1 MAALIG
7 DLYSMNRQAAAPINT
22 NVPNLN
28 QYFPQE
34 EEEKEEEPQIGQQS
48 PEPSGMTL
56 KEQETADT
64 KLNQVLETKRLWLGD
79 DYQFNEIEAK
89 TIKAL
94 ALNSENPDDAVSRYI
109 AASGVSSMT
118 GMSVNYAYTNLD
130 NISEYYT
137 GHSFEAKDVGM
148 WTKIKAGFERVELMS
163 MKDEWMKLDIAGK
176 TDEAA
181 ALEKKI
187 KEKEAAT
194 SDLLSALPTSAYD
207 KIETAVL
214 TNLGYIGVPTA
225 KGIATGAAA
234 GIAMKSMLGA
244 AVTAGTINPV
254 AGAVITAVS
263 VPILITAAV
272 KGTAG
277 LEIAKYQRGEDYW
290 SYMHDNGDGPGNKTL
305 AAALAGL
312 NGLGTMLIET
322 LTGGVFSR
330 GLNIAGKAMAK
341 TGVDFT
347 TNLGVQAL
355 VELGKKGTWSNLATG
370 IVDWVTGALDEGFIN
385 ELPEYVLGEVFNAIY
400 RKANAIPDDKTWED
414 RKTEAWESIWEG
426 IIVGAVYG
434 TFEVPAAMKQ
444 NKALSMQLRR
454 EANSSMSWT
463 EFVEKTND
471 IRPENI
477 EQEVYDKARE
487 QIYKASVDQKA
498 DVMKK
503 AFSGSVYESE
513 SIAREELYST
523 VDSMG
528 VEQSK
533 VLPDGS
539 VYRTESKE
547 LYSEVNQDSAGTYTV
562 AFGDRNT
569 GAVYGTVN
577 VRTDGNVQTIT
588 GVRVRHGYENIRT
601 EMVSDAIAQTRS
613 TESDVQWNPTT
624 PGLQSVKDTLVE
636 TNPRGKDYGL
646 NFEAKAVGEDSD
658 IKAMALEIRKNAPN
672 LTEQEA
678 LVSARLQAITGS
690 GFKVDSVDNITQE
703 QLAGRTD
710 RNFNAATSQAKSL
723 IYLGQ
728 QSNVSSFTHEL
739 FHAVTSVRQNESAE
753 LSSAI
758 RETLNDE
765 TRKAQFT
772 SFINDHKEI
781 WEKANDDSSV
791 DEIVARFEQ
800 IAGNESTWSPK
811 LEEDL
816 ARLWEAYVSSPNS
829 VKNSIPGRI
838 KVLLQKLTDLMKQVY
853 RTLRN
858 GVALD
863 PEIAMA
869 YNKLMNLDQGNREE
883 SKTDNKGNTVSMQDN
898 NQIQGLESWSRED
911 LKEAIQG
918 DIRNILDEAGFDDI
932 QIVGLEIHGS
942 RNRGQARTDSDLD
955 VVVEYA
961 GDAREDDL
969 FNVLNDDHIVIDG
982 IQVDVNPIT
991 ASVTGTLGDYM
1002 NRSKAYDME
1011 KLANAKEVVYQ
1022 DNDGSTTVQ
1031 KKNGSLV
1038 IVHSMSES
1046 KLRGVIDVGGMPMP
1060 SLAITAPKAE
1070 VLEPT
1075 LNYGEITFIGNSK
1088 LAGRVIGSGA
1098 VWDRDIWSPT
1108 YPQAQYKMNKK
1119 GISNELRAIQSNYSK
1134 MFDWPHIA
1142 DEDSWMEYQYSTP
1155 EDLILKLKDPGRYPA
1170 IALQFLS
1177 ENGKTVDIPHVPE
1190 AHELYSART
1199 LMAARQWLETNKY
1212 LTDSNWSELYDSLS
1226 LGSDIINAYPSAD
1239 LPSTASRF
1247 FSRQEKYQKRMEYI
1261 NKIKNDPNLGFDR
1274 SYDTVSAIV
1283 QASMRSSNAIDYY
1296 ALGNILDEAIN
1307 KSEFQTWL
1315 ERKFNRFYSEPM
1327 LKIGNTW
1334 KPYNLENIV
1343 KYMEKQG
1350 VVGATSTG
1358 FSTDGELAAISA
1370 KNLKT
1375 REEIRENEDRIYSEP
1390 AYRDRISEASDA
1402 LFNAVSNSKT
1412 EGSNV
1417 FIETDNV
1424 RAVVA
1429 EYLKKRKTTK
1439 ADMKSLLWGAYAK
1452 SDSIIDAAYELAEL
1466 LKAPP
1471 QKYFEAKPA
1480 LVLKAS
1486 DFDTVLVPEGISG
1499 ELVEYLSN
1507 SGLNVIKYGSGKQL
1521 ETFIDTVTTNE
1532 SLMFQDN
1539 DTYNP
1544 DEVIE
1549 NMDSV
1554 EDQESMEAVSDDWV
1568 VEEVEIMNDGHSFSM
1583 EYPEEWDDIP
1593 DFDDDA
1599 VDQEQKLQAETPKTP
1614 SKYLKNTDN
1623 TDITF
1628 EQFAKENAPQVV
1640 YEGNEEQ
1647 KDQQFREAIQ
1657 DETNLRGYLGIIG
1670 EALLVDT
1677 PSVNAYYEQ
1686 QFNKTYKRYQDALMV
1701 EPFIDEKY
1709 RLGLQSRVSRQVNDA
1724 DVRRAA
1730 KYSVEGKDFPA
1741 TTGLAEKVRK
1751 ELSEN
1756 ARFYRNILAPLIGD
1770 KSMLPDTLIE
1780 ADTKL
1785 DLPGRSDMDLMAVS
1799 ELADIAS
1806 KYASQ
1811 AVADKIMDG
1820 SLKFG
1825 TDEDERIYKEVRE
1838 TIKSQTDEI
1847 KGYEKQVKE
1856 LEDSNA
1862 KLNEGLDRMQ
1872 TALDE
1877 RDNLLQDSFQILDEL
1892 RSTILGDEKS
1902 SGRTQLDERYST
1914 LWGELYNLNEEK
1926 EYQKAATAKGSRDK
1940 GKAIGASIGTA
1951 LWMNDLKA
1959 LYPQLFVSADGHG
1972 MVWQRGKSTKDN
1984 AEIRKNID
1992 ARREA
1997 VKAEMDSVR
2006 AEIARGTV
2014 RGLMAN
2020 STKVSSALSSLKKA
2034 VDGISTILSKEEV
2047 EQWNSRISELEA
2059 QNRELSDS
2067 VKELTDS
2074 KETEKEKLEAKVEKL
2089 QKKVES
2095 LQEKKVQAVNDAV
2108 LLTRWKEQKKK
2119 LAAEKRAEIAE
2130 ANRKYL
2136 ENKAEEVRKQ
2146 AEADKAYDKETLRRW
2161 IEAKKENERKKQKA
2175 IDDANRKYAEE
2186 TKRLWLEAKQRHEAE
2201 KQKAIDEKNARYAQ
2215 GTYDRWMKAKQQNA
2229 LENMARKVR
2238 EEQRDIY
2245 RKRIQGIRETNAI
2258 AIATAR
2264 AKLFEARRKE
2274 RQLRQIRMEKQ
2285 KIANQIMKPVN
2296 LKTTDY
2302 DTSAKAIVAIQAL
2315 IDPSFKREWVYD
2327 ISKNPGQVADFKGYG
2342 TMTIDEAKAYFNG
2355 LDDAQRM
2362 DISQYLSPSLLDR
2375 LTGQKKPLNDWTISE
2390 LKDLAS
2396 QVQALRDKGKLVLS
2410 AKKEAETARDNAI
2423 RKAIVNAIQNRIKS
2437 KGKTLPGSIERQKE
2451 QNKFSV
2457 KLQSWLYA
2465 TYRPQ
2470 ELAQLLDGGFGNHGA
2485 AYRLLIDDKRY
2496 HQNREWSAVEKRLN
2510 KVDPLLTDKVIDQL
2524 VDTVTID
2531 LGRGYSRTFTI
2542 DELAYVYLSK
2552 NDDSNHDA
2560 VAYGALL
2567 DEYEKG
2573 TRIADVEDPLTGE
2586 NIRQFLFQNPELI
2599 VDDNE
2604 LEKVGRDRFNTVY
2617 KIAKQELESR
2627 GLMDVVKAISDD
2639 FNDAGN
2645 KERLNRASI
2654 EAYNV
2659 PLDARDYYLSIR
2671 RIDSK
2676 GDAILDDA
2684 VNGILDVGTNTVISN
2699 PEGGFMITRKVIR
2712 PRNQGNI
2719 DLSLIGNWRRAVAD
2733 QEHLIENAAYVKQLR
2748 SVFASRTSKE
2758 VARAIDQAYGTSLR
2772 KEIVDYIELIAN
2784 PNKSEPKTNFDK
2796 AVKAFRGRTGAAYLG
2811 WKTSGII
2818 LQGITSPM
2826 PGLSEINPAK
2836 LTAAYLQIG
2845 AHPIETINMINEKS
2859 IFMKKR
2865 TMDMIVDE
2873 AIQRRSQWNQNRF
2886 QKIMNKQEE
2895 IGQIGLTLVDRYA
2908 VAGNWLAMYNMA
2920 LQENLENG
2928 MDTAVAEAAAVQRAD
2943 NFILRTQPV
2952 GDSTEMASMFRKGN
2966 ELTKAVL
2973 QFQASL
2979 NVIWN
2984 NIVPDTIGFARNK
2997 EYGKIVGTI
3006 VGYAMAGVI
3015 LGLVADGFD
3024 DDDDTKKKILKLSYW
3039 AITQQLSSVPLVSV
3053 SGIDG
3058 LVQKL
3063 ITGKSEYS
3071 GVGVTIFPGV
3081 DKTVQAIT
3089 AMSQGNWGK
3098 AASKAGEAAGI
3109 FLGAPTSAIKQY
3121 LRAATGD
3128 WMALLGR

>member
-56 KEQETADT
+56 KEQEIADT

-187 KEKEAAT
+187 MEKEAAT
-194 SDLLSALPTSAYD
+194 ADLLSALPTSAYD

-214 TNLGYIGVPTA
+214 TNLGYFGVPLA
-225 KGIATGAAA
+225 KGAAAGAAA
-234 GIAMKSMLGA
+234 GITMKSILGAGIASGAVNPVAASVLGGAGKAVVAGIAGSTNPIVLAVLGA
-244 AVTAGTINPV
+244 ATI
-254 AGAVITAVS
+254 
-263 VPILITAAV
+263 PILVKAV
-272 KGTAG
+272 QSSVSGY
-277 LEIAKYQRGEDYW
+277 EMMKYQRGEDYW

-305 AAALAGL
+305 AAALSGL
-312 NGLGTMLIET
+312 NGIATMLIET

-330 GLNIAGKAMAK
+330 GLNIAGKAITK

-414 RKTEAWESIWEG
+414 RKAEAWESIWEG

-487 QIYKASVDQKA
+487 QIYKASVEQKA
-498 DVMKK
+498 DVMKQ

-547 LYSEVNQDSAGTYTV
+547 LYSEVNQDSADTYTV

-601 EMVSDAIAQTRS
+601 EMVRDAIAQTRS

-690 GFKVDSVDNITQE
+690 GFKVDSVDNISQE

-800 IAGNESTWSPK
+800 IDGTESTWSPK

-838 KVLLQKLTDLMKQVY
+838 KVLLQKLADLMKQVY

-863 PEIAMA
+863 PEIAKA
-869 YNKLMNLDQGNREE
+869 YNKLMNLEEGNREE
-883 SKTDNKGNTVSMQDN
+883 SKIDNKGNTVSMQDN

-961 GDAREDDL
+961 GDAREDVL

-1011 KLANAKEVVYQ
+1011 KLAKAKEIVYQ
-1022 DNDGSTTVQ
+1022 DNDGSTTVSQ
-1031 KKNGSLV
+1031 KQDGTLILTHTLSINNLNRSIDNG
-1038 IVHSMSES
+1038 
-1046 KLRGVIDVGGMPMP
+1046 GFPMP
-1060 SLAITAPKAE
+1060 SLAMYPPADGNVGRAVHYGDV
-1070 VLEPT
+1070 VLM
-1075 LNYGEITFIGNSK
+1075 GDSK
-1088 LAGRVIGSGA
+1088 LASELIEEKS
-1098 VWDRDIWSPT
+1098 VWDRDIWSPV
-1108 YPQAQYKMNKK
+1108 YPKPEYKINKNKIQAWLNKVQAPFEIK
-1119 GISNELRAIQSNYSK
+1119 GESPLTLGMLA
-1134 MFDWPHIA
+1134 
-1142 DEDSWMEYQYSTP
+1142 EYQYSSPDGLASALSPAHSHPLLAAAYLADKGINLEIPYTSVKNP
-1155 EDLILKLKDPGRYPA
+1155 FYSEETLRHAKRWMDDNGVELYVPSDRWNEFYDYMYDYLKADAEEKQADHDRMMSRIKKKPWHHDMEYLTNPNFEYANTARNIDA
-1170 IALQFLS
+1170 ITRAAVAQ
-1177 ENGKTVDIPHVPE
+1177 GKTVVDTRKLSDTID
-1190 AHELYSART
+1190 ELVDSEGYTDWIKSKTSVAYSEPLLKVGRT
-1199 LMAARQWLETNKY
+1199 WRPYNTQSVFELMKSQKIK
-1212 LTDSNWSELYDSLS
+1212 SNGDAFSEL
-1226 LGSDIINAYPSAD
+1226 
-1239 LPSTASRF
+1239 STSW
-1247 FSRQEKYQKRMEYI
+1247 I
-1261 NKIKNDPNLGFDR
+1261 
-1274 SYDTVSAIV
+1274 
-1283 QASMRSSNAIDYY
+1283 SSNA
-1296 ALGNILDEAIN
+1296 
-1307 KSEFQTWL
+1307 
-1315 ERKFNRFYSEPM
+1315 
-1327 LKIGNTW
+1327 
-1334 KPYNLENIV
+1334 
-1343 KYMEKQG
+1343 
-1350 VVGATSTG
+1350 AT
-1358 FSTDGELAAISA
+1358 
-1370 KNLKT
+1370 NLKT
-1375 REEIRENEDRIYSEP
+1375 REDIRKFESLLEWQDTNDEELNDVRREMHGRAMELSHSSDWLSQTSFADSATRSVTEF
-1390 AYRDRISEASDA
+1390 ISKKY
-1402 LFNAVSNSKT
+1402 KT
-1412 EGSNV
+1412 E
-1417 FIETDNV
+1417 
-1424 RAVVA
+1424 AA
-1429 EYLKKRKTTK
+1429 LKKVLSWSKELSNDK
-1439 ADMKSLLWGAYAK
+1439 EFIGYAMKFADM
-1452 SDSIIDAAYELAEL
+1452 IRNI
-1466 LKAPP
+1466 PRV
-1471 QKYFEAKPA
+1471 YFEAKPQRI
-1480 LVLKAS
+1480 LGLS
-1486 DFDTVLVPEGISG
+1486 DFNTAVVPEGIDS
-1499 ELVEYLSN
+1499 ETLSKIEQA
-1507 SGLNVIKYGSGKQL
+1507 GLSVIKYKEGEKEAAVQ
-1521 ETFIDTVTTNE
+1521 NAARNNNR
-1532 SLMFQDN
+1532 LMFQDN
-1539 DTYNP
+1539 GDLNP
-1544 DEVIE
+1544 DAIIE

-1554 EDQESMEAVSDDWV
+1554 EDQESMESVSDDWI

-1583 EYPEEWDDIP
+1583 EYPEDWDDVP

-1599 VDQEQKLQAETPKTP
+1599 VDQEQKLQADTPKTP

-1623 TDITF
+1623 TDMTF
-1628 EQFAKENAPQVV
+1628 DQFAKENAPQVV

-1657 DETNLRGYLGIIG
+1657 DEASLRGYLGIIG

-1751 ELSEN
+1751 ELSDN

-1877 RDNLLQDSFQILDEL
+1877 RDDLLQDSFQILDEL

-1997 VKAEMDSVR
+1997 VKAEMDSIR

-2020 STKVSSALSSLKKA
+2020 SIKVSSALSSLKKA
-2034 VDGISTILSKEEV
+2034 VEGISTILSKEEV
-2047 EQWNSRISELEA
+2047 EQWNARISELEA

-2095 LQEKKVQAVNDAV
+2095 LQEQKVQAVNDAV

-2119 LAAEKRAEIAE
+2119 LAAEKRDEITE
-2130 ANRKYL
+2130 ANRKYR
-2136 ENKAEEVRKQ
+2136 EKKAEEVRKQ

-2161 IEAKKENERKKQKA
+2161 IEAKKENERKRQKA

-2186 TKRLWLEAKQRHEAE
+2186 TKRLWLEAKQ
-2201 KQKAIDEKNARYAQ
+2201 
-2215 GTYDRWMKAKQQNA
+2215 QNTMD
-2229 LENMARKVR
+2229 NMARKVR

-2258 AIATAR
+2258 AIATVR
-2264 AKLFEARRKE
+2264 ANLFEARRKE
-2274 RQLRQIRMEKQ
+2274 RHLRQIRMEKQ
-2285 KIANQIMKPVN
+2285 KIASQIMKPVN

-2327 ISKNPGQVADFKGYG
+2327 ISKNPGQVADLKGYG

-2375 LTGQKKPLNDWTISE
+2375 LTGQKKPLNDWTIYE

-2470 ELAQLLDGGFGNHGA
+2470 ELAQLLDGGFGYHGA

-2496 HQNREWSAVEKRLN
+2496 HQNREWRAVEKRLN

-2531 LGRGYSRTFTI
+2531 LGRGYSRTFTV
-2542 DELAYVYLSK
+2542 DELAYVYLAK

-2560 VAYGALL
+2560 VAYGALM

-2604 LEKVGRDRFNTVY
+2604 LEQVGRDRFKKVY
-2617 KIAKQELESR
+2617 EVAKQELEDR

-2676 GDAILDDA
+2676 GDAIIDDA
-2684 VNGILDVGTNTVISN
+2684 VNGILDVGTNTVIAN

-2719 DLSLIGNWRRAVAD
+2719 DLSLIGNWRRAVSD
-2733 QEHLIENAAYVKQLR
+2733 QEHLIENASYVKQLR

-2997 EYGKIVGTI
+2997 EYGKIVGTM

-3121 LRAATGD
+3121 ERAATGD

>member
-1 MAALIG
+1 
-7 DLYSMNRQAAAPINT
+7 
-22 NVPNLN
+22 
-28 QYFPQE
+28 
-34 EEEKEEEPQIGQQS
+34 
-48 PEPSGMTL
+48 
-56 KEQETADT
+56 
-64 KLNQVLETKRLWLGD
+64 
-79 DYQFNEIEAK
+79 
-89 TIKAL
+89 
-94 ALNSENPDDAVSRYI
+94 
-109 AASGVSSMT
+109 
-118 GMSVNYAYTNLD
+118 
-130 NISEYYT
+130 
-137 GHSFEAKDVGM
+137 
-148 WTKIKAGFERVELMS
+148 
-163 MKDEWMKLDIAGK
+163 
-176 TDEAA
+176 
-181 ALEKKI
+181 
-187 KEKEAAT
+187 
-194 SDLLSALPTSAYD
+194 
-207 KIETAVL
+207 
-214 TNLGYIGVPTA
+214 
-225 KGIATGAAA
+225 
-234 GIAMKSMLGA
+234 
-244 AVTAGTINPV
+244 
-254 AGAVITAVS
+254 
-263 VPILITAAV
+263 
-272 KGTAG
+272 
-277 LEIAKYQRGEDYW
+277 
-290 SYMHDNGDGPGNKTL
+290 
-305 AAALAGL
+305 
-312 NGLGTMLIET
+312 MLIET

-330 GLNIAGKAMAK
+330 GLNIAGKAITK
-341 TGVDFT
+341 TGVDYT
-347 TNLGVQAL
+347 ANLGIQAL

-370 IVDWVTGALDEGFIN
+370 IIDWVTGALDEGFIN

-414 RKTEAWESIWEG
+414 RKSEAWESIWEG

-434 TFEVPAAMKQ
+434 TVEVPVQMKQ

-471 IRPENI
+471 IRPDNI

-487 QIYKASVDQKA
+487 QIYKASVEQKA
-498 DVMKK
+498 DVMKQ

-539 VYRTESKE
+539 VYRTESKD

-562 AFGDRNT
+562 AYGDRNT

-601 EMVSDAIAQTRS
+601 EMVRDAIAQTRS

-739 FHAVTSVRQNESAE
+739 FHAVTSVRQTESAE

-811 LEEDL
+811 IEEDL

-829 VKNSIPGRI
+829 VKNSIPGII
-838 KVLLQKLTDLMKQVY
+838 KVLLQKLADLMKQVY

-863 PEIAMA
+863 PEIARA
-869 YNKLMNLDQGNREE
+869 YNKLMNLNQDNREE
-883 SKTDNKGNTVSMQDN
+883 SKTDNNGNTVSMQDN
-898 NQIQGLESWSRED
+898 NHIQGLESWSRDD

-918 DIRNILDEAGFDDI
+918 DIRNILDEAGFDDV

-1038 IVHSMSES
+1038 IVHSMSEG

-1142 DEDSWMEYQYSTP
+1142 DEDSWMEYQYATP

-1212 LTDSNWSELYDSLS
+1212 LTDRNWSELYDSLS

-1239 LPSTASRF
+1239 LPSADSRF

-1261 NKIKNDPNLGFDR
+1261 NKIKNDPDLGFYR
-1274 SYDTVSAIV
+1274 SYDTVDAIV
-1283 QASMRSSNAIDYY
+1283 QASNRSSDKIDYY
-1296 ALGNILDEAIN
+1296 ALGNILEEAIN

-1350 VVGATSTG
+1350 VVGATATG

-1429 EYLKKRKTTK
+1429 EYLQKRKTTK
-1439 ADMKSLLWGAYAK
+1439 ADMKALLWGEYAK

-1466 LKAPP
+1466 LKSPP

-1480 LVLKAS
+1480 LVLRAS

-1521 ETFIDTVTTNE
+1521 ETFIDTVTKNE

-1539 DTYNP
+1539 DAYNP

-1554 EDQESMEAVSDDWV
+1554 KDQESMEAVSDDWI
-1568 VEEVEIMNDGHSFSM
+1568 VEEVEVMNDGHSFSM
-1583 EYPEEWDDIP
+1583 EYPEDWDDIP
-1593 DFDDDA
+1593 DFDNDA

-1657 DETNLRGYLGIIG
+1657 DEANLRGYLGIIG

-1686 QFNKTYKRYQDALMV
+1686 QFNKTYKRYQDVIMV

-1751 ELSEN
+1751 ELSDN

-1820 SLKFG
+1820 SLRFG
-1825 TDEDERIYKEVRE
+1825 TDEDERIYKEIRE
-1838 TIKSQTDEI
+1838 TIKAQTDEI

-1862 KLNEGLDRMQ
+1862 KLNEGLDRVQ

-1997 VKAEMDSVR
+1997 VKAEMDSIR

-2020 STKVSSALSSLKKA
+2020 SIKVSSALSSLKKA
-2034 VDGISTILSKEEV
+2034 VEGISTILSKEEV

-2095 LQEKKVQAVNDAV
+2095 LQEQKIQAVNDAV

-2130 ANRKYL
+2130 ANRKYR
-2136 ENKAEEVRKQ
+2136 EKKAEEVRKQ

-2175 IDDANRKYAEE
+2175 IDDANKKYAEE
-2186 TKRLWLEAKQRHEAE
+2186 TKRLWLE
-2201 KQKAIDEKNARYAQ
+2201 
-2215 GTYDRWMKAKQQNA
+2215 AKQQNA

-2238 EEQRDIY
+2238 EEQREIY

-2327 ISKNPGQVADFKGYG
+2327 ISKNPGQVADLKGYG

-2470 ELAQLLDGGFGNHGA
+2470 ELAQLLDGGFGYHGA

-2496 HQNREWSAVEKRLN
+2496 HQNREWRAVEKRLN

-2920 LQENLENG
+2920 LQENLKNG
-2928 MDTAVAEAAAVQRAD
+2928 MNTAVAETAAVQRAD

-2997 EYGKIVGTI
+2997 EYGKIVGTM

-3039 AITQQLSSVPLVSV
+3039 SITQQLSSVPLVSV

-3089 AMSQGNWGK
+3089 AMSQGNWEK

-3121 LRAATGD
+3121 VRAATGD